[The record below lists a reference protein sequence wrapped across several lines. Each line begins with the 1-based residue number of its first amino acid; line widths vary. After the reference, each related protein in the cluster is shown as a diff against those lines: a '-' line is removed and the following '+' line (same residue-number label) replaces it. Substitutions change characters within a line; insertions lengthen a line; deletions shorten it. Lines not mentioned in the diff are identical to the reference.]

1 MATSGSKAAAGDLLV
16 DSLISSCGNVS
27 NFVKPTGVYFND
39 RRLHKCQKVG
49 IRLKNQETVCR
60 NNIYARCTFH
70 ITQSSGNSFFEP
82 WFKGLH
88 TSSSSCY
95 SDGIVPDVS
104 LGGLA
109 FDQQLASSAIPTDQ
123 YVFLV
128 LFSLSLIIFFN
139 YAFLRDIT

>member
-27 NFVKPTGVYFND
+27 NFVKPTGVYFNH
-39 RRLHKCQKVG
+39 RSLHKCQKVG
-49 IRLKNQETVCR
+49 LRLKRQETVCQ

-70 ITQSSGNSFFEP
+70 ITRSSGNSNSFFEP
-82 WFKGLH
+82 WFKGLR

-104 LGGLA
+104 FDVLA
-109 FDQQLASSAIPTDQ
+109 FDQQLANSAIPTDQ

-128 LFSLSLIIFFN
+128 LFSLSLIIFLTTLF
-139 YAFLRDIT
+139 